1 MKLSPSHKRSLE
13 MSTATYAANV
23 DQAGPYLAA
32 RGIDRQTAA
41 IHRLG
46 FVADPL
52 PGDEDYAGRLSI
64 PYITPNG
71 VVDLRFRAIGEQ
83 QPKYLGYPD
92 RPTRLFNVQALLTTS
107 NVVAVCEG
115 EIDTIVMH
123 SLVGIPAV
131 GVPGAQHWKPH
142 YRLLLEDFEHVVVMC
157 DGDQAGREFGRKVVS
172 DLDNATAVHLP
183 DGVDVNEAY
192 LSHGTDWIK
201 AKAGM

>member
-1 MKLSPSHKRSLE
+1 MPSALSRRGFLQTGLAAGAILTLPA
-13 MSTATYAANV
+13 ATYRAVFAADTKPSDSV
-23 DQAGPYLAA
+23 
-32 RGIDRQTAA
+32 RVGIIGSGLQ
-41 IHRLG
+41 
-46 FVADPL
+46 
-52 PGDEDYAGRLSI
+52 GRANMGSI
-64 PYITPNG
+64 I
-71 VVDLRFRAIGEQ
+71 
-83 QPKYLGYPD
+83 K
-92 RPTRLFNVQALLTTS
+92 

-201 AKAGM
+201 AKAGI